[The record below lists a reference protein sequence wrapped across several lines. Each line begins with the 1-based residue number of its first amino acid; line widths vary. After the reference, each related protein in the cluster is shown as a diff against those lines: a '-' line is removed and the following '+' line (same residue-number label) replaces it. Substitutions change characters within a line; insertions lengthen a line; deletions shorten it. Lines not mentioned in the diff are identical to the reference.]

1 MTGIAI
7 VYNSATLGGDLLI
20 MGIGALGWL

>member
-7 VYNSATLGGDLLI
+7 VYNSATLGGDLLV